1 MKNNNLSIYI
11 HVPFCK
17 SKCNYCNFYS
27 INSENIKFK
36 NIDDID
42 NIHNI
47 YLRSLMKELKIMTV
61 KYYLHSRVIKTIYF
75 GGGTPSVMDIYFF
88 EKMINN
94 IYKTFKVSDNA
105 EITAEVNP
113 ESADY
118 NKLKSLRSLGVNR
131 LSIGAQSFNDN
142 VLKFAGRIHSSADIM
157 QCVGNARK
165 SNFNN
170 ISLDLMLGLPGQT
183 ADILQNDI
191 NYLTEIKPEHISAY
205 ILSIEKGSKFYK
217 NSKKL
222 NVLSEGNY
230 ECKEKESYLYSN
242 HYVYDNKDKD
252 KDNKNY
258 KYYKDNEDYEDKLA
272 DLYITAAEEFKKCGY
287 NHYEISNFALN
298 GFESRHNINYW
309 ERGEYIGLGPSASS
323 FLKLSKDGNK
333 DNNNDD
339 NNNNNNGNNCNNNNC
354 NNINNNNNNSN
365 NKNES
370 NDDNNVNNLEI
381 RITNEANIIK
391 YIDKILNFEKHILQ
405 FKDKKYKFKK
415 LKTDVEI
422 LTKNDIINEEIFL
435 SLRTNKGINL
445 VNIYKYVDKEIINNL
460 IKADFAEIYIK
471 DMRSMRNE
479 NSIKNAINAKNI
491 KNLTK
496 TINIDDDD
504 DTGADNNISKFNSI
518 SNNYINNYIRL
529 TLKGMLIS
537 SEIFSKI
544 LI

>member
-27 INSENIKFK
+27 INSENINNIKFK

-42 NIHNI
+42 SMHNI
-47 YLRSLMKELKIMTV
+47 YLQSLIKELKIMAE
-61 KYYLHSRVIKTIYF
+61 KYNLHSRVIKTIYF
-75 GGGTPSVMDIYFF
+75 GGGTPSVMDINFF
-88 EKMINN
+88 EKMMNN
-94 IYKTFKVSDNA
+94 IYKTFTVSDNA

-113 ESADY
+113 ESAGY

-142 VLKFAGRIHSSADIM
+142 VLKFAGRIHSFADIM

-170 ISLDLMLGLPGQT
+170 ISLDLMMGLPGQT
-183 ADILQNDI
+183 ANVLQNDI

-217 NSKKL
+217 NFKKL
-222 NVLSEGNY
+222 NVFSEGNY
-230 ECKEKESYLYSN
+230 ECKEKASYSYSN
-242 HYVYDNKDKD
+242 HYVYDNKDE
-252 KDNKNY
+252 DNKNY

-272 DLYITAAEEFKKCGY
+272 DLYITAAEEFKKHGY

-323 FLKLSKDGNK
+323 FLKLSKD
-333 DNNNDD
+333 NNNDD
-339 NNNNNNGNNCNNNNC
+339 NKNGDNCNNNNC
-354 NNINNNNNNSN
+354 NNNNNDYNNNSN
-365 NKNES
+365 NKKNEG
-370 NDDNNVNNLEI
+370 NDNNNVNNLEI
-381 RITNEANIIK
+381 RITNESNIIK
-391 YIDKILNFEKHILQ
+391 YIDKILNFEKNILQ
-405 FKDKKYKFKK
+405 LEDKKYKFKK
-415 LKTDVEI
+415 FKTYEEI

-435 SLRTNKGINL
+435 SLRTNKGISAENL
-445 VNIYKYVDKEIINNL
+445 YKYADKEIINNL
-460 IKADFAEIYIK
+460 IKAGFAEIYIK
-471 DMRSMRNE
+471 DMRSE

-491 KNLTK
+491 KNLAK

-504 DTGADNNISKFNSI
+504 DAGADNNISKFNSI
-518 SNNYINNYIRL
+518 SNNYINNHIRL

-544 LI
+544 LV

>member
-11 HVPFCK
+11 HIPFCK

-27 INSENIKFK
+27 INSENINNIKFK
-36 NIDDID
+36 NIDDIGS
-42 NIHNI
+42 IHNI
-47 YLRSLMKELKIMTV
+47 YLQSLIKELKIMAE
-61 KYYLHSRVIKTIYF
+61 KYNLHSRVIKTIYF
-75 GGGTPSVMDIYFF
+75 GGGTPSVMDIGFF

-94 IYKTFKVSDNA
+94 ICKTFTVSDNA

-113 ESADY
+113 ESAGYD
-118 NKLKSLRSLGVNR
+118 KLKSLRSLGVNR
-131 LSIGAQSFNDN
+131 LSIGAQSFNDD

-191 NYLTEIKPEHISAY
+191 NYLTEINPEHISAY

-222 NVLSEGNY
+222 NVFSEENY
-230 ECKEKESYLYSN
+230 ECKKKASYSYNN
-242 HYVYDNKDKD
+242 HYVYDNNDE
-252 KDNKNY
+252 DNKNY

-323 FLKLSKDGNK
+323 FLKFSKDGNK

-339 NNNNNNGNNCNNNNC
+339 NKNGNNCNNNNC
-354 NNINNNNNNSN
+354 NNNNNDYNNNSN
-365 NKNES
+365 NKKKEGN
-370 NDDNNVNNLEI
+370 DNNNVDNLEI
-381 RITNEANIIK
+381 RITNEANINK
-391 YIDKILNFEKHILQ
+391 YIDKILNFEKNILQ
-405 FKDKKYKFKK
+405 LENKKYKFKK
-415 LKTDVEI
+415 FKTDEEI

-435 SLRTNKGINL
+435 SLRTNKGISL
-445 VNIYKYVDKEIINNL
+445 VNLYKYVDKEIIHNL
-460 IKADFAEIYIK
+460 IKAGFAEIYTK
-471 DMRSMRNE
+471 DMRSE

-491 KNLTK
+491 KNLAK
-496 TINIDDDD
+496 TINIADDDND
-504 DTGADNNISKFNSI
+504 DYDDNNNINKFNSI
-518 SNNYINNYIRL
+518 SYNYIRL

>member
-27 INSENIKFK
+27 INSENINNIKFK

-42 NIHNI
+42 SIYNI
-47 YLRSLMKELKIMTV
+47 YLQSLIKELKIMAEE
-61 KYYLHSRVIKTIYF
+61 YNLHSRVIKTIYF
-75 GGGTPSVMDIYFF
+75 GGGTPSVMDIGFF

-94 IYKTFKVSDNA
+94 IYKTFTVSDNA

-113 ESADY
+113 ESAGYD
-118 NKLKSLRSLGVNR
+118 KLKSLRSLGINR
-131 LSIGAQSFNDN
+131 LSVGAQSFNDN
-142 VLKFAGRIHSSADIM
+142 VLKFAGRIHSSIDILH
-157 QCVGNARK
+157 CVDNARK
-165 SNFNN
+165 NNFNN
-170 ISLDLMLGLPGQT
+170 ISLDLVLGLPGQT
-183 ADILQNDI
+183 ANVLQNDI

-205 ILSIEKGSKFYK
+205 IISIEKGSKFYK
-217 NSKKL
+217 NFKKL
-222 NVLSEGNY
+222 NLSPEENY
-230 ECKEKESYLYSN
+230 EFNKEASN
-242 HYVYDNKDKD
+242 EHHNYYVYDSEDKY
-252 KDNKNY
+252 NENY

-272 DLYITAAEEFKKCGY
+272 DLYITAAEEFKKHGY

-323 FLKLSKDGNK
+323 FLKLNLKLSK
-333 DNNNDD
+333 DNNNKYNKNGDD
-339 NNNNNNGNNCNNNNC
+339 NNNSNNKKNDGSNNNN
-354 NNINNNNNNSN
+354 N

-391 YIDKILNFEKHILQ
+391 YIDKILNFEKNILQ
-405 FKDKKYKFKK
+405 LEDKKYKFKK
-415 LKTDVEI
+415 FKTDEEI
-422 LTKNDIINEEIFL
+422 LTKNNIINEEIFL
-435 SLRTNKGINL
+435 SLRTNKGISL
-445 VNIYKYVDKEIINNL
+445 ENIYKYVDKEIINNL
-460 IKADFAEIYIK
+460 VKAGFAEIYIK
-471 DMRSMRNE
+471 DMCSE

-496 TINIDDDD
+496 IINIDDDD
-504 DTGADNNISKFNSI
+504 DAGADNNISKFNSI
-518 SNNYINNYIRL
+518 SNNYINNHIRL

-544 LI
+544 LV

>member
-1 MKNNNLSIYI
+1 MKDNNLSIYI

-17 SKCNYCNFYS
+17 AKCNYCNFYS
-27 INSENIKFK
+27 INSENTDIIKFK
-36 NIDDID
+36 KFNNID

-47 YLRSLMKELKIMTV
+47 YLQCLIKELEITTG
-61 KYYLHSRVIKTIYF
+61 KYNFHSSSGHSRVIKTIYF
-75 GGGTPSVMDIYFF
+75 GGGTPSVMDIDFF

-94 IYKTFKVSDNA
+94 IYKTFTVSDNA

-113 ESADY
+113 ESAGYD
-118 NKLKSLRSLGVNR
+118 KLKSLRSLGVNR

-142 VLKFAGRIHSSADIM
+142 VLKFAGRIHSSADILH
-157 QCVGNARK
+157 CVDNARK

-183 ADILQNDI
+183 SNILQNDI
-191 NYLTEIKPEHISAY
+191 NYLAEIKPEHISAY

-222 NVLSEGNY
+222 NVFPEENY
-230 ECKEKESYLYSN
+230 EFNKKASN
-242 HYVYDNKDKD
+242 EHHNYYAYDSEDKY
-252 KDNKNY
+252 NENY
-258 KYYKDNEDYEDKLA
+258 KYSKDNEDYEDKLA

-323 FLKLSKDGNK
+323 FIKLSKDGNK

-339 NNNNNNGNNCNNNNC
+339 NKNGNNCNNDNC
-354 NNINNNNNNSN
+354 NNNDYNNNNN

-391 YIDKILNFEKHILQ
+391 YIDKILNFEKNILQ
-405 FKDKKYKFKK
+405 LENKKYKFKK
-415 LKTDVEI
+415 FKTCEEI

-435 SLRTNKGINL
+435 SLRTNKGISL
-445 VNIYKYVDKEIINNL
+445 ENIYKYADKEIINNL
-460 IKADFAEIYIK
+460 IIAGFAEIYIK
-471 DMRSMRNE
+471 DICNE
-479 NSIKNAINAKNI
+479 NYIKNDINAKNI
-491 KNLTK
+491 KNLVK

-504 DTGADNNISKFNSI
+504 DAGVDNNINKFNSI

-529 TLKGMLIS
+529 TLKGMLVS

-544 LI
+544 LV